1 MDKGGK
7 RGTPTD
13 LIYFR
18 TTFLVGTRMFHF
30 SGLIF
35 SLCAPADTGPYTTL
49 FVNNEK
55 LSMEQLGELIVEFQP
70 LGMMIP
76 YHLTIRFSDQ
86 NYDWSQLS
94 SLKVILPA
102 GARVGKVIEASLKAK
117 LPGVVLSNVYGSIE
131 TGGSVSGSLTQ
142 EHVGQL
148 YPNTRVKIKHLHTR
162 QICGPGEMGE
172 ICVENDKMLLGYLG
186 QGDKKGIDEDGFYRM
201 GDVGMYDEQG
211 RLFYIDRVKDLMEV
225 GGQRFYPVTLE
236 TILDSHEDVLQ
247 VRLELLY

>member
-1 MDKGGK
+1 
-7 RGTPTD
+7 
-13 LIYFR
+13 
-18 TTFLVGTRMFHF
+18 MFHF

-35 SLCAPADTGPYTTL
+35 SVCAPADTGPYTTL
-49 FVNNEK
+49 FVNNEN
-55 LSMEQLGELIVEFQP
+55 LTMEQLGELIVEFQP

-86 NYDWSQLS
+86 DYDWSSMS

-102 GARVGKVIEASLKAK
+102 GARVGKVIEARLKAN

-148 YPNTRVKIKHLHTR
+148 YPNTKVKIKDIHTGR
-162 QICGPGEMGE
+162 VCGPGEEGE
-172 ICVENDKMLLGYLG
+172 ICVKNDKMLLGYLG
-186 QGDKKGIDEDGFYRM
+186 QRNNNAIDDDGYYGM

-211 RLFYIDRVKDLMEV
+211 RLYYIDRVKDLMEV
-225 GGQRFYPVTLE
+225 GENRFYPVTLE
-236 TILDSHEDVLQ
+236 KILDSHEDVLQ
-247 VRLELLY
+247 VRLELQ